1 MGYNNVMENS
11 TVAADME
18 NCQGYVFR
26 VTSAFWSGES
36 GYSIF
41 NNIL

>member
-1 MGYNNVMENS
+1 MENS
-11 TVAADME
+11 TVAADMD

-26 VTSAFWSGES
+26 VTAFWSGES
-36 GYSIF
+36 GHSIF